1 MSADEKR
8 IREFA
13 YQIWESEGQPTGQEE
28 RHWEMARKLAE
39 AEALAPDKSSARKAS
54 KPKLP
59 AVDGA
64 KDPKSGSK
72 TTVKAAPAPKPAD
85 PAKAKPATKPAD
97 PAKAKSAP
105 KSSAAKPP
113 AAKPKAVAAPA
124 PAPAQ
129 AEQPAKPAAKKPRKP
144 SAS

>member
-39 AEALAPDKSSARKAS
+39 AEALAPDKSTVRKSS

-64 KDPKSGSK
+64 KEPKSAGK
-72 TTVKAAPAPKPAD
+72 TVKAAPVPKPAD
-85 PAKAKPATKPAD
+85 PAKAKTATKAAD
-97 PAKAKSAP
+97 PAKAKT
-105 KSSAAKPP
+105 AAKT
-113 AAKPKAVAAPA
+113 
-124 PAPAQ
+124 
-129 AEQPAKPAAKKPRKP
+129 PAKPAPKAKGNTAAAPLPEGQATAPAAKKTRKP
-144 SAS
+144 SAT

>member
-13 YQIWESEGQPTGQEE
+13 YQIWESEGRPHGHDS

-39 AEALAPDKSSARKAS
+39 AQALAPDKSPARKAS

-64 KDPKSGSK
+64 AEG
-72 TTVKAAPAPKPAD
+72 KP
-85 PAKAKPATKPAD
+85 
-97 PAKAKSAP
+97 
-105 KSSAAKPP
+105 
-113 AAKPKAVAAPA
+113 V
-124 PAPAQ
+124 
-129 AEQPAKPAAKKPRKP
+129 PAKPAAKTAAAAKPAAKAAPKPAAKSKPAAAESETPAKPAVKPVPAADKPAKPAVKRPRKP
-144 SAS
+144 AAP

>member
-13 YQIWESEGQPTGQEE
+13 YQIWESEGKPHGQDN

-39 AEALAPDKSSARKAS
+39 AQALAPDKSPARKAS

-64 KDPKSGSK
+64 AEG
-72 TTVKAAPAPKPAD
+72 KPV
-85 PAKAKPATKPAD
+85 PAKPAGKTA
-97 PAKAKSAP
+97 A
-105 KSSAAKPP
+105 AAKPAAKAASKP
-113 AAKPKAVAAPA
+113 AAKPKPAAAATASQPPATPAVKPA
-124 PAPAQ
+124 PAG
-129 AEQPAKPAAKKPRKP
+129 EKPPKSAVKKPRKP
-144 SAS
+144 AAP